1 MVGLFDMLRGNPQKK
16 ENIKTIK
23 ELRRLVKAKKY
34 SDALRVGTRYLQRVP
49 ENYDVQFIV
58 GSIYYLQGRHKIAI
72 SFFDKALEIGS
83 YDIDVLI
90 LKANSHHI
98 LGQNKSAIMCCD
110 KIKEIDPKNK
120 AVSDLLSKIRTT
132 G

>member
-1 MVGLFDMLRGNPQKK
+1 MVGLFDVLRGDPQKK
-16 ENIKTIK
+16 ENVQTIK
-23 ELRRLVKAKKY
+23 KLRRLIKAKKY
-34 SDALRVGTRYLQRVP
+34 SDALHVGTRYLQSVP

-58 GSIYYLQGRHKIAI
+58 GSIHHMQGRHKTAI
-72 SFFDKALEIGS
+72 SFFEKALEIGS

-120 AVSDLLSKIRTT
+120 AVSDLLSKIHTAD
-132 G
+132 